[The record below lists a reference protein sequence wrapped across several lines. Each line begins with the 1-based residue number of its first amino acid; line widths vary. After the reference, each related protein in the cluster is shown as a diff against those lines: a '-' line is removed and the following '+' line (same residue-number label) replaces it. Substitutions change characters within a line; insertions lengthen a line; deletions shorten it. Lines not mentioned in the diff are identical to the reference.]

1 MYGLTTRSYRAG
13 VSCTMATSCFEYYG
27 ESFQHVLL
35 TKLSLAHLTNV
46 NFRRGM
52 DDVDLH
58 VRLFAFS
65 QPSKEPR
72 ILRRRFSN
80 RGASLWPS
88 CAHNVCSLY

>member
-27 ESFQHVLL
+27 ESLQYMLSS
-35 TKLSLAHLTNV
+35 KLSLTHLTNV

-52 DDVDLH
+52 NDVDLH
-58 VRLFAFS
+58 VRLFSFS

-72 ILRRRFSN
+72 ILRGRFSN
-80 RGASLWPS
+80 RSASL
-88 CAHNVCSLY
+88 